1 MTKSSAFSRKI
12 PVWSTKPKLSV
23 SDQQSQTFDAR
34 TDFSQTKEAQSVV
47 TVKSEISKASSH
59 MRSSVVGS
67 LASSKYDLELEFLAK
82 QTDLERRR
90 KNKLI
95 ARTNHIEKLIEQK
108 KQLEDSEFKRLT
120 KEKAERERNIK
131 GMKPYDP

>member
-1 MTKSSAFSRKI
+1 
-12 PVWSTKPKLSV
+12 
-23 SDQQSQTFDAR
+23 
-34 TDFSQTKEAQSVV
+34 
-47 TVKSEISKASSH
+47 

-67 LASSKYDLELEFLAK
+67 LTSSKYDLELEFLAK

-108 KQLEDSEFKRLT
+108 QQLEDNEFLRLT

-131 GMKPYDP
+131 GMKPYDPWNYY

>member
-1 MTKSSAFSRKI
+1 
-12 PVWSTKPKLSV
+12 
-23 SDQQSQTFDAR
+23 
-34 TDFSQTKEAQSVV
+34 
-47 TVKSEISKASSH
+47 